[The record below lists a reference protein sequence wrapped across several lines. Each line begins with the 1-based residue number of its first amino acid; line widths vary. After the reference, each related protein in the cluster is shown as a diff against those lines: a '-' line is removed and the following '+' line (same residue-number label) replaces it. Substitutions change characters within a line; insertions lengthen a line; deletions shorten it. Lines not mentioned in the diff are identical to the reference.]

1 MNQRNVDALVE
12 ILFDI
17 KEEHGELGH
26 PRDLAEE
33 IVARGGVIVPAA
45 LTASN
50 TWDMLRTEDN
60 YPLDGFC
67 YTTEEIREITVK
79 RLEEIARGDT

>member
-45 LTASN
+45 LT
-50 TWDMLRTEDN
+50 DRKLR
-60 YPLDGFC
+60 C
-67 YTTEEIREITVK
+67 H
-79 RLEEIARGDT
+79 